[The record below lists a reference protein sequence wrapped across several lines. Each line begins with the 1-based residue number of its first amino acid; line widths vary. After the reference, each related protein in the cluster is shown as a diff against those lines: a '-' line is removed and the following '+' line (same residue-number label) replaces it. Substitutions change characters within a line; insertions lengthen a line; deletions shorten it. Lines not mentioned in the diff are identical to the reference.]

1 MFAANHKNK
10 KVTTFMK
17 ARAKN
22 LVVAGVSIA
31 ALFGVTCAGIL
42 VFKPESVNNIAQNLT
57 AKAANGYALPQA
69 TIPTAANPDT
79 AFLKSFKKVFS
90 GIAKDSRPALVFIIA
105 EKKVTIQQNEFPF
118 PDDFFFPFMPPQF
131 KGPRGQQKDKRQ
143 SVETDGGSGFIV
155 DLKNGYIITNNH
167 VIEAADKITVT
178 TYDNRKYKAKVVG
191 TAKNLDISV
200 LKLEDFKPSSELK
213 QVSLANSDE
222 VEVGD
227 WAIALGAP
235 FELPQTLTM
244 GVVSA
249 VQRSSDTLGIT
260 GANSFIQT
268 DAAINPG
275 NSGGPL
281 VNLDGQVIGMNTAIY
296 SKNGTSVGIG
306 FAIPSNT
313 IRLVAESIINNG
325 KFKQVYL
332 GVEMYDLNRFGPAAM
347 KEMKVDPNTE
357 GALVI
362 RAVPKS
368 PAAQAGL
375 KPYDIIQ
382 SVNGKAV
389 KSSIEIQRQIIFL
402 KAGSEVKL
410 GILREGKSI
419 TLTAK
424 VAELPNKQDMNDN
437 NTDDDNK
444 DSKQERSVASAYGL
458 ILSNKPTGSDKGVL
472 ITGVQNGSPAAQAGL
487 KQGDVILKVNK
498 QSVASVKEFE
508 EILKKSKKSGENAP
522 IFLLVA
528 RDDGSSLA
536 VILPPNS

>member
-1 MFAANHKNK
+1 MNSTNHSSK
-10 KVTTFMK
+10 KVTNFMK

-22 LVVAGVSIA
+22 IIVAGVSIA
-31 ALFGVTCAGIL
+31 ALFGVASAGMLIL
-42 VFKPESVNNIAQNLT
+42 YPNQVTNITQNLT
-57 AKAANGYALPQA
+57 AQASNGYSLPSA
-69 TIPTAANPDT
+69 VPPTPNPDS
-79 AFLKSFKKVFS
+79 AFLKSFKRVFS
-90 GIAKDSRPALVFIIA
+90 GIAKESRPALVFITA
-105 EKKVTIQQNEFPF
+105 EKKVTVRQNEMPF
-118 PDDFFFPFMPPQF
+118 PEDFFFPFMPPQF
-131 KGPRGQQKDKRQ
+131 KGPNGQQREKRQ

-167 VIEAADKITVT
+167 VIEGADKITVT

-191 TAKNLDISV
+191 TAKNVDISV
-200 LKLEDFKPSSELK
+200 LKLEDFKPSNELK

-313 IRLVAESIINNG
+313 IRLVADSIINNG
-325 KFKQVYL
+325 KFRQVYL
-332 GVEMYDLNRFGPAAM
+332 GVEMYDLNKFGPAAM
-347 KEMKVDPNTE
+347 KEMKIDPNTE
-357 GALVI
+357 GALVM

-368 PAAQAGL
+368 PAAIAGL

-382 SVNGKAV
+382 SVNNKAV
-389 KSSIEIQRQIIFL
+389 KSSIDIQRQIIFL
-402 KAGSEVKL
+402 KPGTEIKL
-410 GILREGKSI
+410 GILREGKTI
-419 TLTAK
+419 QLTAK
-424 VAELPNKQDMNDN
+424 VAELPGKTDQNEINS
-437 NTDDDNK
+437 DDDAN
-444 DSKQERSVASAYGL
+444 DSKQEKTQASNYGL
-458 ILSNKPTGSDKGVL
+458 MLSNKSTGDKGVL
-472 ITGVQNGSPAAQAGL
+472 IAGVQNGSPAAQSGL
-487 KQGDVILKVNK
+487 RKGDVILKVNK
-498 QSVASVKEFE
+498 QSVSSPKDVE
-508 EILKKSKKSGENAP
+508 EILKKSKKSGENSP

>member
-1 MFAANHKNK
+1 MSVVNQEDK
-10 KVTTFMK
+10 KVTRFMK

-22 LVVAGVSIA
+22 LVVAGVSVA
-31 ALFGVTCAGIL
+31 ALFGVTCAGVL
-42 VFKPESVNNIAQNLT
+42 VFKPEAVNNITKSLT
-57 AKAANGYALPQA
+57 AQASNGYALPQA
-69 TIPTAANPDT
+69 TAQTANPDT

-105 EKKVTIQQNEFPF
+105 EKKVTVQQNEFPF

-131 KGPRGQQKDKRQ
+131 KGPKGQKDKRQ

-167 VIEAADKITVT
+167 VIEGADKITVT

-200 LKLEDFKPSSELK
+200 LKLEDFKPSNELK

-332 GVEMYDLNRFGPAAM
+332 GVEMYDLNRFGTAAM
-347 KEMKVDPNTE
+347 KDMKVDPNTE

-382 SVNGKAV
+382 SVNGKPV

-402 KAGSEVKL
+402 KPGSEVKL
-410 GILREGKSI
+410 GILREGKNI
-419 TLTAK
+419 VLTAK
-424 VAELPNKQDMNDN
+424 VAELPNKQDINEAN
-437 NTDDDNK
+437 ADDNSG
-444 DSKQERSVASAYGL
+444 DSKQERSMASAYGL
-458 ILSNKPTGSDKGVL
+458 MLSNKSSGSDKGVL

-487 KQGDVILKVNK
+487 KQGDLILKVNK
-498 QSVASVKEFE
+498 QPVSSVKEFE
-508 EILKKSKKSGENAP
+508 DILKKAKKSGENSP